1 MGWFSDFNDEIQ
13 KENQGLKIYQ
23 TRVFWEALS
32 VVVLAVRG
40 LAECLEY
47 FPMTVMQPVQRWGI
61 ELSAAWAPYFRW
73 IPGPVGVTDEI
84 LARWAFGWVYQV
96 PVFLAFILI
105 NYILITIFLRQRPR
119 FLKVVLVVGIA
130 LIPYK
135 TWWYSASGEAVWV
148 ITPQIIHLGFPGQ
161 SWVVPP
167 VQTIEA
173 YWRTYIMTGI
183 IFFMWSIALMYG
195 LNRYMFKLKRWQGYL
210 LNLPWVF
217 YCTYVISGIWGKN
230 VMFSISAITGY
241 MSLMVIIAWV
251 ILVGGKKMLEG
262 MGKQRFVD
270 TYGGKI
276 AGWTCL
282 ILAAFYY
289 EFNFRQK
296 DKVNIENELMVL
308 GGHYEAVGKT
318 IDSMEV
324 LQQEGKIDITKNVK
338 LVDKIFQKHLA
349 ETPEKKWTYADV
361 VRGMIVEEF
370 EKKKHLQI
378 SREEAQTLIKWHEK
392 KWLPF
397 DSMDPEIGRL
407 IRFIATSEEG
417 GAA

>member
-1 MGWFSDFNDEIQ
+1 
-13 KENQGLKIYQ
+13 
-23 TRVFWEALS
+23 
-32 VVVLAVRG
+32 
-40 LAECLEY
+40 
-47 FPMTVMQPVQRWGI
+47 
-61 ELSAAWAPYFRW
+61 
-73 IPGPVGVTDEI
+73 
-84 LARWAFGWVYQV
+84 
-96 PVFLAFILI
+96 
-105 NYILITIFLRQRPR
+105 
-119 FLKVVLVVGIA
+119 
-130 LIPYK
+130 
-135 TWWYSASGEAVWV
+135 
-148 ITPQIIHLGFPGQ
+148 
-161 SWVVPP
+161 
-167 VQTIEA
+167 
-173 YWRTYIMTGI
+173 
-183 IFFMWSIALMYG
+183 
-195 LNRYMFKLKRWQGYL
+195 
-210 LNLPWVF
+210 
-217 YCTYVISGIWGKN
+217 
-230 VMFSISAITGY
+230 
-241 MSLMVIIAWV
+241 MVIIAWV

-324 LQQEGKIDITKNVK
+324 LQEEGKIDITKNVK